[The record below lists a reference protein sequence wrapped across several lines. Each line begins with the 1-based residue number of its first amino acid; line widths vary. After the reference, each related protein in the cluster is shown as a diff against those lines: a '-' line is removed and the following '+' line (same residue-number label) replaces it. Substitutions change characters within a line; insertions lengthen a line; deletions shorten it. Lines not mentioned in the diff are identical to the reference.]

1 VSAEGFAVRAKPG
14 QLQRA
19 GIGLSV
25 DLQQVWLDV
34 AITITSPIAASRGK
48 LFLWLPNLCPS
59 SVARSTRLS
68 AHWLPEFPAC
78 ESPMGT
84 RLTNWYTCRVTLLA
98 SETASNLGR
107 VDHLTGQKRVMLL
120 KPRGFCAGVVR
131 AIDIVKIALDTFGAP
146 IYVRREIVHNRFVVN
161 ELAEKGAI
169 FVNEIEEV
177 PAGQRVIYS
186 AHGVSPAVR
195 EASKARG
202 LKVIDA
208 TCPLVTKVHVE
219 AVKFAKQ
226 GYSLVL
232 VGHRDHDEIEGTL
245 GEAPEA
251 TQVVSNVAEVEALV
265 VPDPN
270 RVAYLTQT
278 TLSLDEARDIIHAL
292 KVKFPNIAGPHTQDI
307 CYATE
312 NRQVAVR
319 NVAPGAD
326 LVLVVGSTNSS
337 NSNRLVEV
345 SNNLGT
351 KAYLIDNSAAIDPKW
366 LEGVDSVA
374 VTAGASAPEVLVE
387 DVINY
392 LQQNGYSGVEEVEVM
407 PENVRFG
414 LPPEIIQAIG
424 GAGGAQP
431 IPVR

>member
-1 VSAEGFAVRAKPG
+1 MAR
-14 QLQRA
+14 
-19 GIGLSV
+19 
-25 DLQQVWLDV
+25 
-34 AITITSPIAASRGK
+34 
-48 LFLWLPNLCPS
+48 WLPCPLVHLEVQLLCEVIPFGRLKSPKLTAPS
-59 SVARSTRLS
+59 YTIYVT
-68 AHWLPEFPAC
+68 PTVIDPG
-78 ESPMGT
+78 PVVKPNGT
-84 RLTNWYTCRVTLLA
+84 SS
-98 SETASNLGR
+98 SE
-107 VDHLTGQKRVMLL
+107 KRVLLL

-131 AIDIVKIALDTFGAP
+131 AIDIVKIALETFGAP
-146 IYVRREIVHNRFVVN
+146 IYVRREIVHNRYVVN

-169 FVNEIEEV
+169 FVHEIDDV
-177 PAGQRVIYS
+177 PNGQRVIYS

-195 EASKARG
+195 ERSKARG

-208 TCPLVTKVHVE
+208 TCPLVTKVHIE

-232 VGHRDHDEIEGTL
+232 IGHRDHDEIEGTL
-245 GEAPEA
+245 GEAPNV
-251 TQVVSNVAEVEALV
+251 TQVVSNVAEVEALQ

-292 KVKFPNIAGPHTQDI
+292 KIKFPNIAGPHSQDI

-319 NVAPGAD
+319 NVAHNAD

-345 SNNLGT
+345 SRNLGT
-351 KAYLIDNSAAIDPKW
+351 VGYLIDNSHAIDPKW
-366 LEGVDSVA
+366 LEDVSTVA
-374 VTAGASAPEVLVE
+374 VTAGASAPEILVE
-387 DVINY
+387 DVVNY
-392 LQQNGYSGVEEVEVM
+392 LNQNGFSSVEEVEVM

-424 GAGGAQP
+424 NTNGAEA

>member
-1 VSAEGFAVRAKPG
+1 
-14 QLQRA
+14 
-19 GIGLSV
+19 
-25 DLQQVWLDV
+25 
-34 AITITSPIAASRGK
+34 
-48 LFLWLPNLCPS
+48 
-59 SVARSTRLS
+59 
-68 AHWLPEFPAC
+68 
-78 ESPMGT
+78 M
-84 RLTNWYTCRVTLLA
+84 TLLA
-98 SETASNLGR
+98 AEPVSNLGH
-107 VDHLTGQKRVMLL
+107 VDAPVSQKRVLLL

-195 EASKARG
+195 EESKARG

-278 TLSLDEARDIIHAL
+278 TLSLDEARDIISAL

-351 KAYLIDNSAAIDPKW
+351 KAYLIDNSAAIDPAW

-392 LQQNGYSGVEEVEVM
+392 LQRNGYAGVEEVEVM

>member
-1 VSAEGFAVRAKPG
+1 MENTGGRLGCRARPERRPGPREGNSLYLIEASV
-14 QLQRA
+14 
-19 GIGLSV
+19 GILG
-25 DLQQVWLDV
+25 DV
-34 AITITSPIAASRGK
+34 TEALLESIPHPASGGATPR
-48 LFLWLPNLCPS
+48 
-59 SVARSTRLS
+59 
-68 AHWLPEFPAC
+68 
-78 ESPMGT
+78 
-84 RLTNWYTCRVTLLA
+84 
-98 SETASNLGR
+98 
-107 VDHLTGQKRVMLL
+107 QKRVLLL

-131 AIDIVKIALDTFGAP
+131 AIDVVRIALETFGAP
-146 IYVRREIVHNRFVVN
+146 IYVRREIVHNRYVVN

-169 FVNEIEEV
+169 FVHEIEEV
-177 PAGQRVIYS
+177 PDGQRVIYS

-195 EASKARG
+195 EASKARH

-208 TCPLVTKVHVE
+208 TCPLVTKVHIE
-219 AVKFAKQ
+219 AVKFARQ

-232 VGHRDHDEIEGTL
+232 IGHRDHDEIEGTL
-245 GEAPEA
+245 GEAPEV
-251 TQVVSNVAEVEALV
+251 TQVVSNADEVEALQ

-292 KVKFPNIAGPHTQDI
+292 KLKFPNIVGPHSQDI

-319 NVAPGAD
+319 NVAHQAG

-345 SNNLGT
+345 SRNLGT
-351 KAYLIDNSAAIDPKW
+351 IGYLIDNSQAIDPQW
-366 LEGVDSVA
+366 LVGIDHVA

-387 DVINY
+387 DVVNY
-392 LQQNGYSGVEEVEVM
+392 LRQNGFDSVEEVEVM

-414 LPPEIIQAIG
+414 LPAEIVRAIG
-424 GAGGAQP
+424 SAAANTTVP
-431 IPVR
+431 AR